1 MFCNHQIESDSDN
14 STFNIY
20 HLTFPMPLHEEC
32 GLSTE
37 VWFADPPPAGDE
49 LASIIVLCCD
59 EVEVTRWCLES
70 VRRHTRPPY
79 ELVLVDNGSTDAT
92 PAYLE
97 GLRGRAGTPGGPV
110 RVQLIRND
118 TNRYLSPAWNQGA
131 AVTQTP
137 YLLFLNPDTEWFHG
151 TLADLVGAARRHPR
165 AGIVGPMLRN
175 PDGTVYPSGRRFPS
189 LVDAI
194 GHAFLSPFTRNNPFT
209 RRYEM
214 DGWDRS
220 TEREVDWVSG
230 AAMLIPREAFDTVGG
245 FDEGFPLYGEE
256 IDIATR
262 LRELDRSALFTP
274 AAEVIHAV
282 GVSTGGDRRPH
293 RLVVMHSRCL
303 YRYYAKHRAPGWR
316 RATLP
321 AAWLALRARAEL
333 AWLIGRLRG

>member
-1 MFCNHQIESDSDN
+1 VRAYD
-14 STFNIY
+14 
-20 HLTFPMPLHEEC
+20 LTGHSER
-32 GLSTE
+32 
-37 VWFADPPPAGDE
+37 VGDTLD
-49 LASIIVLCCD
+49 LAVVIVNYETGAWLERCLRSLEGARGD
-59 EVEVTRWCLES
+59 VSVEV
-70 VRRHTRPPY
+70 V
-79 ELVLVDNGSTDAT
+79 VIDNASGDGSADVSEALG
-92 PAYLE
+92 A
-97 GLRGRAGTPGGPV
+97 R
-110 RVQLIRND
+110 LIRND

-151 TLADLVGAARRHPR
+151 TLADLLGAARRHPR

-214 DGWDRS
+214 DRWDRS

-230 AAMLIPREAFDTVGG
+230 AAMLIPREAFDAVGG

-256 IDIATR
+256 LDIATR
-262 LRELDRSALFTP
+262 LRALDRSALFTP

-293 RLVVMHSRCL
+293 RLVVMHSQSL

-333 AWLIGRLRG
+333 AWLTGRFRG